1 MALSEEASRIVTSA
15 REDYSPARADKARN
29 QKALALRIAVGTSAV
44 SSVATGSVLSSAAS
58 KVVLIGLAAT
68 TAVGA
73 GAVTYEWTNHR
84 TMQVESPPAV
94 QRSVARGSPSAN
106 LAAPEAPPTPNVV
119 DTTSNPPATPT
130 VVLSARPPRVASP
143 PASGDRKP
151 DVEAEL
157 ALLRDARSA
166 LSAGDSRRALELTEA
181 HARAFPH
188 GVLAEERRATRI
200 VALCSLGRFTEG
212 RREAQAFVARAP
224 DSPLAERVHTA
235 CAGSEHP
242 R

>member
-1 MALSEEASRIVTSA
+1 MALSEEGSRIVSSA
-15 REDYSPARADKARN
+15 REEYSPARADKTRN
-29 QKALALRIAVGTSAV
+29 RKALALRIAVGTSAV

-68 TAVGA
+68 TVVGA
-73 GAVTYEWTNHR
+73 GAVTYEWTNQR
-84 TMQVESPPAV
+84 TREIERPAAA
-94 QRSVARGSPSAN
+94 QRSVARGSQSGTV
-106 LAAPEAPPTPNVV
+106 AAPEAPPTLNVPDAV
-119 DTTSNPPATPT
+119 SNPPAAPT
-130 VVLSARPPRVASP
+130 VVLSARAPRVTSP
-143 PASGDRKP
+143 PASSDRKP

-166 LSAGDSRRALELTEA
+166 LSAGDPSRALELTDA

-200 VALCSLGRFTEG
+200 VALCSLGRVTEG

-235 CAGSEHP
+235 CAGKEHP

>member
-1 MALSEEASRIVTSA
+1 MTLSEEAGRIVSSA
-15 REDYSPARADKARN
+15 REDYSPARGDKVRN
-29 QKALALRIAVGTSAV
+29 RKALALRIAVGTSAV
-44 SSVATGSVLSSAAS
+44 SSVATGSVLSSAAA
-58 KVVLIGLAAT
+58 KVVLIGIAAT
-68 TAVGA
+68 TVVGA
-73 GAVTYEWTNHR
+73 GAVTYEWTNHGTR
-84 TMQVESPPAV
+84 EVDRPAAA
-94 QRSVARGSPSAN
+94 QRSVARGSPSGNVAVE
-106 LAAPEAPPTPNVV
+106 EAPRTPNVPDAV
-119 DTTSNPPATPT
+119 SNPPAASA

-166 LSAGDSRRALELTEA
+166 LSAGDPRRALELTDA

-200 VALCSLGRFTEG
+200 VALCSLGRVTEG

-224 DSPLAERVHTA
+224 DSPLVERVHTA
-235 CAGSEHP
+235 CAGSEHSP
-242 R
+242 

>member
-1 MALSEEASRIVTSA
+1 MALSEEGSRIVSSA
-15 REDYSPARADKARN
+15 REEYSPAQGDKARN
-29 QKALALRIAVGTSAV
+29 RRALALRIAVGTSAV

-68 TAVGA
+68 TVVGA
-73 GAVTYEWTNHR
+73 GAVTYEWTNQR
-84 TMQVESPPAV
+84 MREVERPAAA
-94 QRSVARGSPSAN
+94 RSVARGSPSGN
-106 LAAPEAPPTPNVV
+106 VAAPNAPPTRSLPDVV
-119 DTTSNPPATPT
+119 SNPPASST
-130 VVLSARPPRVASP
+130 VVLSARAPRVASP
-143 PASGDRKP
+143 PASSDRKP
-151 DVEAEL
+151 DVQAEL

-166 LSAGDSRRALELTEA
+166 LSAGDPRRALELTDA

-200 VALCSLGRFTEG
+200 VALCSLGRVTEG
-212 RREAQAFVARAP
+212 RREAQAFVERAP

-235 CAGSEHP
+235 CAGTEHP